1 MSRSKSRG
9 HSEKNEIAKE
19 AEEEKEDEEEEKN
32 LRMLGFSVVAVV
44 AQLLIALSSR
54 PGKSAG
60 DQKSAWL

>member
-19 AEEEKEDEEEEKN
+19 AEEEEEDEEEKN